1 MSWLNPLDA
10 AWLYVESREA
20 PMHVAALQLFSLPRG
35 APDDFVGQM
44 LAEFKSA
51 DTIAAPWSQRLS
63 GGWLDRVLPSWAAD
77 AAVDLDYHVR
87 HSGLPRPAGERELGV
102 LVSRLHSQALDLT
115 RPLWEC
121 HFIEGLEGGRFAVYT
136 KMHHS
141 MIDGVSGMRML
152 QRMLSTS
159 PDTRGMP
166 APWAARPSDPSDASA
181 KSQGEVGALGS
192 LVGTLGTAVDTLRTQ
207 AGSLG
212 DVVPALFELVCA
224 GVGLDD
230 ALTAP
235 LACPASLLNGRVT
248 AQRRFATQDVTLE
261 DVRAVAAAADCTLND
276 IVLAICSGAVRRFL
290 LELDALPDEPLTA
303 GLPVNVRLAGDERPG
318 TGISFICANLATNV
332 DDPRRRLE
340 VIKVSTAR
348 AKAHLRHLP
357 DAALTQYTIAFMSP
371 YILQLLTGLGGHLRP
386 AFNVTISNVQGPDH
400 LLYLNGARLDSMY
413 PMSLL
418 SHGQALNITCLSYA
432 GRLNFGITGCRDT
445 LPHMQ
450 RIAVYAGEAF
460 EELKGLYKSS
470 SRPRGE
476 RAGARRLSKARP
488 SAGGLV

>member
-1 MSWLNPLDA
+1 
-10 AWLYVESREA
+10 
-20 PMHVAALQLFSLPRG
+20 
-35 APDDFVGQM
+35 
-44 LAEFKSA
+44 
-51 DTIAAPWSQRLS
+51 
-63 GGWLDRVLPSWAAD
+63 
-77 AAVDLDYHVR
+77 
-87 HSGLPRPAGERELGV
+87 
-102 LVSRLHSQALDLT
+102 
-115 RPLWEC
+115 
-121 HFIEGLEGGRFAVYT
+121 
-136 KMHHS
+136 MHHS

-166 APWAARPSDPSDASA
+166 APWAARPSASSDASA
-181 KSQGEVGALGS
+181 TSQGEVGALGS

-230 ALTAP
+230 SLTAP

-261 DVRAVAAAADCTLND
+261 DVRAVAAAADCTMND
-276 IVLAICSGAVRRFL
+276 IVLVICSGALRRFL
-290 LELDALPDEPLTA
+290 LELGALPDEPLTA

-357 DAALTQYTIAFMSP
+357 DTALTQYTIAFMSP

-460 EELKGLYKSS
+460 EELKSLYVR
-470 SRPRGE
+470 RPRSRSTTTPGKTRPAPR
-476 RAGARRLSKARP
+476 RARGT
-488 SAGGLV
+488 AG